1 MHNPYIALQFPTV
14 PAPIVPQPSRRT
26 LTQRLSE
33 DAGFLHDYL
42 RDGLNLIEPF
52 KTTEHYAGFLTV
64 QYHML
69 GDVRRLY
76 ADEEVWQVIPDPG
89 LADAERA
96 SRMEADLHDL
106 EAWPPHP
113 RSSPAPATHGLG
125 LMEAL
130 GWVHASEGLML
141 SLDLMAQT
149 QHLGEHLGLDETN
162 GGRHLLAPLGS
173 RTRAWR
179 SLAQALDSARVSE
192 EQGSAFVSGASLA
205 YHRFDELL
213 SLALRPRA
221 DTEPATMS

>member
-14 PAPIVPQPSRRT
+14 PAPIAPHPSRRP
-26 LTQRLSE
+26 LTQRLAE
-33 DAGFLHDYL
+33 DTGFLHDYL

-64 QYHML
+64 QYQML

-96 SRMEADLHDL
+96 SRMEADLQDL
-106 EAWPPHP
+106 EAWPPRP
-113 RSSPAPATHGLG
+113 RLAPATNGLG

-130 GWVHASEGLML
+130 GWVHASEALML

-149 QHLGEHLGLDETN
+149 QQLGEHLGLSEMH

-179 SLAQALDSARVSE
+179 SLAQVLDSARVSE
-192 EQGSAFVSGASLA
+192 EQASAFVAGASLA

-213 SLALRPRA
+213 SLALRPRT

>member
-14 PAPIVPQPSRRT
+14 PAPFSPPPRGKT

-52 KTTEHYAGFLTV
+52 RTTEHYAGFLTV
-64 QYHML
+64 QYQML
-69 GDVRRLY
+69 ADVRRLY

-106 EAWPPHP
+106 QAWPPRLH
-113 RSSPAPATHGLG
+113 SAPATNGLG

-141 SLDLMAQT
+141 SLDLMAQA
-149 QHLGEHLGLDETN
+149 QQLGEHLGLTESH
-162 GGRHLLAPLGS
+162 GGRHLLAPLAS

-192 EQGSAFVSGASLA
+192 EQGTAFVSGASLA
-205 YHRFDELL
+205 YHRLDELL
-213 SLALRPRA
+213 SLTLRPRT
-221 DTEPATMS
+221 DTEPAEMA

>member
-14 PAPIVPQPSRRT
+14 PAPFAPMPSGRT
-26 LTQRLSE
+26 LTQRLTE

-52 KTTEHYAGFLTV
+52 RTTEHYAGFLTV

-69 GDVRRLY
+69 ADVRRLY
-76 ADEEVWQVIPDPG
+76 ADEEVWRVIPDPE
-89 LADAERA
+89 LADAPRA

-106 EAWPPHP
+106 EAWPPNP
-113 RSSPAPATHGLG
+113 GATPATHGLG

-130 GWVHASEGLML
+130 GWLYAGEGLML
-141 SLDLMAQT
+141 SLDMMAQA
-149 QHLGEHLGLDETN
+149 HDLGEHLGLSEDN
-162 GGRHLLAPLGS
+162 GGRHLLSPLGS

-179 SLAQALDSARVSE
+179 SLAAVLDSARFSYA
-192 EQGSAFVSGASLA
+192 QGTDFVSGASLA
-205 YHRFDELL
+205 YHRLDELL

-221 DTEPATMS
+221 DTEPAEMI